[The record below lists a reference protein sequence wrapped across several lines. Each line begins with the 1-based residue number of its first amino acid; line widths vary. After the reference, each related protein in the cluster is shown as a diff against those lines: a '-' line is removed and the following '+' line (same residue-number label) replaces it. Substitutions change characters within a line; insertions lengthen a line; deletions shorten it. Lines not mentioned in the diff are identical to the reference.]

1 MKVVHH
7 KKLFVLNC
15 GSSSIKYKLF
25 HFHAEDETVLA
36 EGIVERIGDVVKD
49 YSQGFRIIAE
59 RLAVEGVLTS
69 FTQLDA
75 AAHRVVHGG
84 SRYEKAVIIDEDV
97 IDAIRECIPLAPL
110 HNPANLEGIMTLRRL
125 APQLPQVAVFDT
137 AFHQSM
143 PPEAYRYALPKE
155 LEEEG
160 VRRYGFHGISHH
172 YLTRR
177 TAKLLGKNRD
187 SLNMITIHLGNG
199 ASMAAIENGRS
210 IDTTMGMTPLEGL
223 VMGTRCGDLDPGVV
237 LWLCES
243 KGMDARDADALL
255 NRRSGLRGLCGT
267 NDMREI
273 VSRQSAGDEDASF
286 AFRLFCRRI
295 RKYIGAYTALLG
307 RVDAVVFSG
316 GIGTNSPEVREEV
329 CRGLAGFGIDI
340 DSEKNRQKVDDA
352 VLIQSDGSR
361 VAVAAIR
368 TDEELQIA
376 QESLALLSCM

>member
-1 MKVVHH
+1 MKAVYH

-25 HFHAEDETVLA
+25 HLHAEEETVLA

-49 YSQGFRIIAE
+49 YAQGFRIIAE
-59 RLAVEGVLTS
+59 RLAEEGVLTS
-69 FTQLDA
+69 IRQLDA

-84 SRYEKAVIIDEDV
+84 RRYEKAVMIDEDV

-187 SLNMITIHLGNG
+187 RLNMITIHLGNG

-267 NDMREI
+267 IDMREI

-307 RVDAVVFSG
+307 RVDAIVFSG